1 MNFVRVDGYKYVF
14 HPNGTILRIWDGYTN
29 EVKTSKDGKGYM
41 KICLY
46 KDGKRKTFKVHRLL
60 AIAFIPNPQNKPF
73 IDHINGIKHDNRLEN
88 LRWVTHQ
95 ENMNGFRSN
104 PVQVITKG
112 GISKTKYGWKWK
124 FYMTGK
130 RKSKQMKSKEDLLK
144 FREKKLAEYNSCLL

>member
-144 FREKKLAEYNSCLL
+144 FREKKLAEHQF